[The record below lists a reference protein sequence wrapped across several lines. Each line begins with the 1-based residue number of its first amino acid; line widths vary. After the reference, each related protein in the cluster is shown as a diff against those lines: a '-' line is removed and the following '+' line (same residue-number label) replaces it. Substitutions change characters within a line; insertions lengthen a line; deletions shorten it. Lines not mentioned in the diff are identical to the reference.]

1 MPSMSSKEIVG
12 NKSLFLLS
20 NKSTFK
26 ASNNNMS
33 SSTPTTPTTPTTS
46 AKHKYITTI

>member
-1 MPSMSSKEIVG
+1 MPSTSSKEIAG

-20 NKSTFK
+20 DESAFK
-26 ASNNNMS
+26 ASNNNAS

-46 AKHKYITTI
+46 AKHKHTTTI